1 MKLQSEWTNIDY
13 MEEGRRQERRD
24 LIEWLNGTCDGHVSY
39 VGCDDDNGGNQ
50 LVLSNCKRKDCSLCW
65 AKLQPSG
72 LSKLMGKFPDL

>member
-1 MKLQSEWTNIDY
+1 MKPQSEWTNIDY

-24 LIEWLNGTCDGHVSY
+24 LIEWLNEY
-39 VGCDDDNGGNQ
+39 CDDDHSGYQVKDGI
-50 LVLSNCKRKDCSLCW
+50 KTIIGKAHRKDCSFCW